1 MVLTADQVRTQILR
15 FVEALQQRV
24 RVERAVLF
32 GSYAY
37 GKPHEGSDIDLAVV
51 SPDFAAMN
59 RLERLVFLERIA
71 WDADAHHIEPV
82 GFTAEELQNA
92 SRTSVLS
99 EIRDRGV
106 AISLADVPIEPLVA
120 REDRANYLVEEDGDA

>member
-15 FVEALQQRV
+15 FVEALQQRM

-37 GKPHEGSDIDLAVV
+37 GKPHEGSDIDLAIV

-71 WDADAHHIEPV
+71 WDADAHYIEPV

-106 AISLADVPIEPLVA
+106 VIRLDEASVEPLVV
-120 REDRANYLVEEDGDA
+120 RDDRADYSVEEDGDA